1 MIVKINKKIG
11 NTTLQFEV
19 EGDKERDAL
28 FAASS
33 FTTIPEVC
41 GNCESTDLVL
51 DGQKSQGFTF
61 VKVKCLKCNARSQMG
76 ERKDG
81 GVFWKTFEKYSPEE
95 EKNIKK

>member
-28 FAASS
+28 FNATS
-33 FTTIPEVC
+33 FTTIPESC
-41 GNCESTDLVL
+41 GLCGSQDVLL
-51 DGQKSQGFTF
+51 DGMKAKGFTF
-61 VKVKCLKCNARSQMG
+61 VQVKCEKCGARSQMG

-81 GVFWKTFEKYSPEE
+81 GIFWKEFEKYTID
-95 EKNIKK
+95 K

>member
-1 MIVKINKKIG
+1 MVIKINKKIG

-33 FTTIPEVC
+33 FTTIPETC
-41 GNCESTDLVL
+41 GNCGSTSLML
-51 DGQKSQGFTF
+51 DGMRSQGFTF
-61 VKVKCLKCNARSQMG
+61 VKIKCLDCQFRSQMG

-81 GVFWKTFEKYSPEE
+81 GVFWKEWEQYQETKG
-95 EKNIKK
+95 K